1 MTALRHTFFSG
12 PARLRHLLN
21 ELLIA
26 VPLLILPFGALA
38 YFNPGTPLGLFII
51 GGGAIFGIQLVVE
64 LLKLRAYDREWV
76 VRALNALYP
85 DLEDSADL
93 LFTSDSGLSPL
104 QRLQR
109 DRLTE
114 RLPPASALRE
124 PWRWGSVI
132 ISIVLGALIV
142 AAGIGA
148 SMMDKGAERA
158 IDATSMASAGPV
170 RLISA
175 EVAVTPPA
183 YTRQAVHRG
192 TTLDLKVPQN
202 TRLVWRLRF
211 APDAANVRL
220 VFHDGQSVALRRDGN
235 GWSATLSADRS
246 RLYRIAAD
254 GLSTQPL
261 HRLEVTP
268 DAPPKVEAVLPDRA
282 LTLVTPG
289 QTQWPLVFAA
299 SDDYGVAPTAELRI
313 IQAQGQGENITFRE
327 RTMTLSGTGGATDKR
342 FATRLDLKALGFAVG
357 DDLIVQLT
365 VHDNSA
371 PSPQEVRSPS
381 LILRWPSDLGAE
393 STGLEALARKT
404 LPAYFRSQRQ
414 IIIDIE
420 ALLKEK
426 PRLKPDTFLSRS
438 DAIGVDQRLL
448 RLRYGQFLGEEAE
461 GEREAPPG
469 LEEGHSE
476 NDGHDHGGHDHGGH
490 DHGGLAAKPD
500 AAPVFGDDANVTVE
514 YGHTHDEPEAA
525 TLLDPE
531 TRATLKKALDEMWQ
545 SELHLRQGNPQ
556 TALPHA
562 YKALGYIKE
571 VQQATRIFLSRVG
584 PELPPIDHNR
594 RMTGKRDG
602 IAPVPFDVPAAPSP
616 DAPVVALWTALAETP
631 GAKNDLPL
639 AALDG
644 WLRANEGRVGDPLSL
659 LAAVEAVRADPGCAA
674 CRQTLRGQLWRVLTR
689 PPAGV
694 APRPAVTASGGRYLD
709 ALERPR

>member
-1 MTALRHTFFSG
+1 MTPQRFTG
-12 PARLRHLLN
+12 PARLRSLLN
-21 ELLIA
+21 DGLTALPLIAATTFAGWAVGAETGLLIA
-26 VPLLILPFGALA
+26 LC
-38 YFNPGTPLGLFII
+38 LGLVV
-51 GGGAIFGIQLVVE
+51 AFGLAVWR
-64 LLKLRAYDREWV
+64 LRRFDRTWV
-76 VRALNALYP
+76 IAALNGRRAEM
-85 DLEDSADL
+85 EDSADL
-93 LFTSDSGLSPL
+93 LFARAEDLNPL
-104 QRLQR
+104 QTLQR
-109 DRLTE
+109 QRLIE
-114 RLPPASALRE
+114 RLPSPAVLTP
-124 PWRWGSVI
+124 PWRWTPVCI
-132 ISIVLGALIV
+132 AM
-142 AAGIGA
+142 AAGLAIAALTAVLLWWPQTHPTPAASGTTAIGA
-148 SMMDKGAERA
+148 PK
-158 IDATSMASAGPV
+158 
-170 RLISA
+170 LISA
-175 EVAVTPPA
+175 EVVVTPPA
-183 YTRQAVHRG
+183 YTRQAAHRE

-220 VFHDGQSVALRRDGN
+220 VFHDGQSLPLRRDGT
-235 GWSATLSADRS
+235 GWSAALSADRS

-254 GLSTQPL
+254 GLPTQPL

-299 SDDYGVAPTAELRI
+299 SDDYGIAPTAELRI

-327 RTMTLSGTGGATDKR
+327 RTMTLSGNGGATDKR

-365 VHDNSA
+365 VHDNRA
-371 PSPQEVRSPS
+371 PSAQEVRSPS

-420 ALLKEK
+420 ALLKDK
-426 PRLKPDTFLSRS
+426 PRLKADTFLSRS
-438 DAIGVDQRLL
+438 DSIGVDQRLL

-500 AAPVFGDDANVTVE
+500 AAPVFGDGGNVTAE

-525 TLLDPE
+525 TLLDPK

-584 PELPPIDHNR
+584 PELPPIDNNR
-594 RMTGKRDG
+594 RMTGKREG
-602 IAPVPFDVPAAPSP
+602 IAPVPFAVTAAPSP

-639 AALDG
+639 EALDG
-644 WLRANEGRVGDPLSL
+644 WLRANEGRVSDPLSL
-659 LAAVEAVRADPGCAA
+659 LAAVEAVRADPGCAS

>member
-1 MTALRHTFFSG
+1 MTPQRFTG
-12 PARLRHLLN
+12 PARLRSLLN
-21 ELLIA
+21 DGLTALPLIVAMAFGGWA
-26 VPLLILPFGALA
+26 VGAKAGLSMA
-38 YFNPGTPLGLFII
+38 LCLGLFV
-51 GGGAIFGIQLVVE
+51 AFGLA
-64 LLKLRAYDREWV
+64 LWRLRRFDRAWV
-76 VRALNALYP
+76 IAALNAHRAEM
-85 DLEDSADL
+85 EDSADL
-93 LFTSDSGLSPL
+93 LFARAENLNPL
-104 QRLQR
+104 QILQR
-109 DRLTE
+109 QRLIE
-114 RLPPASALRE
+114 RLPSPAVLTP
-124 PWRWGSVI
+124 PWRWKPVSF
-132 ISIVLGALIV
+132 AV
-142 AAGIGA
+142 AAGLGIAALTAAFVWWPQIRVTPVALRRAEAGA
-148 SMMDKGAERA
+148 PK
-158 IDATSMASAGPV
+158 
-170 RLISA
+170 LIAA

-183 YTRQAVHRG
+183 YTRQAAHRE

-202 TRLVWRLRF
+202 TRLTWRLRF

-235 GWSATLSADRS
+235 GWTATLSADRS
-246 RLYRIAAD
+246 RLYRLAAD
-254 GLSTQPL
+254 GLPAQPL

-289 QTQWPLVFAA
+289 QTQWPLVFGA

-327 RTMTLSGTGGATDKR
+327 RTMTLSGTGGAADKR
-342 FATRLDLKALGFAVG
+342 FATRLDLNSLGFAVG

-365 VHDNSA
+365 VHDNRT

-469 LEEGHSE
+469 QDGTHGDEHSAG
-476 NDGHDHGGHDHGGH
+476 DGHDHGESKGN
-490 DHGGLAAKPD
+490 
-500 AAPVFGDDANVTVE
+500 AAPVFGDGGNVTAE

-584 PELPPIDHNR
+584 PELPPIDNNR

-602 IAPVPFDVPAAPSP
+602 IAPMPFAVTSAPSP
-616 DAPVVALWTALAETP
+616 DAPVVALWTAMAETP
-631 GAKNDLPL
+631 GAKRDLPL

-644 WLRANEGRVGDPLSL
+644 WLRANEGRVSDPLSL
-659 LAAVEAVRADPGCAA
+659 LAAVEAVRADPGCTS

-694 APRPAVTASGGRYLD
+694 ARRPAVTASGGRYLD

>member
-1 MTALRHTFFSG
+1 MTPQRFTG
-12 PARLRHLLN
+12 PARLRGFLNDLLVGLPLAQCPFFFAERWLHVSPWVFVLGIIAITVVIALSRARRFDKAWVIR
-21 ELLIA
+21 EL
-26 VPLLILPFGALA
+26 
-38 YFNPGTPLGLFII
+38 N
-51 GGGAIFGIQLVVE
+51 
-64 LLKLRAYDREWV
+64 LR
-76 VRALNALYP
+76 P
-85 DLEDSADL
+85 DMEDSADL
-93 LFTSDSGLSPL
+93 LFCPDKDLSVLQSL
-104 QRLQR
+104 QR
-109 DRLTE
+109 E
-114 RLPPASALRE
+114 RLKARISASPSKLRPDWDFNWPMISLGLTALLVAILCIISALNA
-124 PWRWGSVI
+124 GNTDQSM
-132 ISIVLGALIV
+132 ISTTA
-142 AAGIGA
+142 IGA
-148 SMMDKGAERA
+148 PK
-158 IDATSMASAGPV
+158 
-170 RLISA
+170 LISA
-175 EVAVTPPA
+175 EVAITPPA
-183 YTRQAVHRG
+183 YTRQAAHRE
-192 TTLDLKVPQN
+192 TTFDLKVPQN

-220 VFHDGQSVALRRDGN
+220 VFHDGESVALRRDGN
-235 GWSATLSADRS
+235 GWTATLIAERS
-246 RLYRIAAD
+246 RLYRLAAD
-254 GLSTQPL
+254 GLPAQPL
-261 HRLEVTP
+261 HRLEITP

-327 RTMTLSGTGGATDKR
+327 RTMTLSGTGSATDKR
-342 FATRLDLKALGFAVG
+342 FATRLDLKSLGFAVG

-365 VHDNSA
+365 VHDNRA

-393 STGLEALARKT
+393 STGLEALARQT

-438 DAIGVDQRLL
+438 DSIGVDQRLL

-469 LEEGHSE
+469 LEEGHSK
-476 NDGHDHGGHDHGGH
+476 NDGHDHGGHDHGGQ
-490 DHGGLAAKPD
+490 ATKPD
-500 AAPVFGDDANVTVE
+500 AAPVFGDGGNVTAE

-584 PELPPIDHNR
+584 PELPPIDNNR

-602 IAPVPFDVPAAPSP
+602 IAPVPFAVTAAPSP
-616 DAPVVALWTALAETP
+616 DAPVVALWTALAEAP
-631 GAKNDLPL
+631 GAKTDLPL
-639 AALDG
+639 EALNR
-644 WLRANEGRVGDPLSL
+644 WLRANEGRVSDPLSL
-659 LAAVEAVRADPGCAA
+659 LAAVEAVRGDPGCAS

-689 PPAGV
+689 PPGGV
-694 APRPAVTASGGRYLD
+694 TRRPAVTASGGRYLD

>member
-1 MTALRHTFFSG
+1 MTRQRFTG
-12 PARLRHLLN
+12 PARLRSLLN
-21 ELLIA
+21 DGLTALPLIA
-26 VPLLILPFGALA
+26 AAAFAGWAVGAEVGLLMTLC
-38 YFNPGTPLGLFII
+38 LGLFVAL
-51 GGGAIFGIQLVVE
+51 GLALWR
-64 LLKLRAYDREWV
+64 LRRFDRAWV
-76 VRALNALYP
+76 ISALNANRGEM
-85 DLEDSADL
+85 EDSADL
-93 LFTSDSGLSPL
+93 LFARAEDLNPL
-104 QRLQR
+104 QTLQR
-109 DRLTE
+109 QRLIE
-114 RLPPASALRE
+114 RLPSPAVLTPS
-124 PWRWGSVI
+124 WRWKPVG
-132 ISIVLGALIV
+132 LAL
-142 AAGIGA
+142 AAGLAIAALTAALVWWPQIRVTPVAPRHAEAGA
-148 SMMDKGAERA
+148 PK
-158 IDATSMASAGPV
+158 
-170 RLISA
+170 LIYA
-175 EVAVTPPA
+175 EVAITPPA
-183 YTRQAVHRG
+183 YTRQAAHRE

-202 TRLVWRLRF
+202 ARLVWRLRF
-211 APDAANVRL
+211 APDATNVRL
-220 VFHDGQSVALRRDGN
+220 VFHDGQSLPLRRDGSA
-235 GWSATLSADRS
+235 WTATLSADRS
-246 RLYRIAAD
+246 RLYRLAAD
-254 GLSTQPL
+254 GMPAQPL

-327 RTMTLSGTGGATDKR
+327 RTMSLSGTGGATDKR
-342 FATRLDLKALGFAVG
+342 FATRLDLKSLGFAVG

-365 VHDNSA
+365 VHDNRA
-371 PSPQEVRSPS
+371 PLPQEVRSPS

-438 DAIGVDQRLL
+438 DSIGVDQRLL

-476 NDGHDHGGHDHGGH
+476 NDGHDHGGHEHGGQ
-490 DHGGLAAKPD
+490 ATKPD
-500 AAPVFGDDANVTVE
+500 AAPVFGDGGNVTAE

-562 YKALGYIKE
+562 YKALGYIKA

-584 PELPPIDHNR
+584 PELPPIDNNR

-602 IAPVPFDVPAAPSP
+602 IAPVPFAVTAAPSP

-631 GAKNDLPL
+631 GAKRDLPL

-644 WLRANEGRVGDPLSL
+644 WLRANEGRVSDPLSL
-659 LAAVEAVRADPGCAA
+659 LAAVEAVRADPRCAS

-694 APRPAVTASGGRYLD
+694 VRRPAVTASGGRYLD

>member
-1 MTALRHTFFSG
+1 MSPQRFTS
-12 PARLRHLLN
+12 PARLRSLLN
-21 ELLIA
+21 DGLTALPLIA
-26 VPLLILPFGALA
+26 AVAFAGWTVGAEAGLSMTLCLSLFIAFALA
-38 YFNPGTPLGLFII
+38 LWR
-51 GGGAIFGIQLVVE
+51 
-64 LLKLRAYDREWV
+64 LRRFDRAWV
-76 VRALNALYP
+76 IAALNARRV
-85 DLEDSADL
+85 DMEDSADL
-93 LFTSDSGLSPL
+93 LFARAEDLNPL
-104 QRLQR
+104 QALQR
-109 DRLTE
+109 QRLIE
-114 RLPPASALRE
+114 RLPSPAVLTP
-124 PWRWGSVI
+124 PWRWKPVGV
-132 ISIVLGALIV
+132 AL
-142 AAGIGA
+142 AAGVVIAALTAVLVWWPHPHSTAVGSGMTAIGTP
-148 SMMDKGAERA
+148 K
-158 IDATSMASAGPV
+158 
-170 RLISA
+170 LISA
-175 EVAVTPPA
+175 EVVVTPPA
-183 YTRQAVHRG
+183 YTRQAAHRG

-202 TRLVWRLRF
+202 TRLTWRLRF
-211 APDAANVRL
+211 APDATNVRL

-235 GWSATLSADRS
+235 GWAATLSADRS
-246 RLYRIAAD
+246 RLYRISAD
-254 GLSTQPL
+254 GLPAQPL
-261 HRLEVTP
+261 HRLEVMP

-313 IQAQGQGENITFRE
+313 IQAQGEGENITFRE
-327 RTMTLSGTGGATDKR
+327 RTMILSGTGGATEKR

-365 VHDNSA
+365 VHDNRT

-461 GEREAPPG
+461 GEHEAPPG
-469 LEEGHSE
+469 QDGAHGDEHSAG
-476 NDGHDHGGHDHGGH
+476 DGHDHGESKGN
-490 DHGGLAAKPD
+490 AV
-500 AAPVFGDDANVTVE
+500 PVFGDGGNVTAE

-584 PELPPIDHNR
+584 PELPPIDNNR
-594 RMTGKRDG
+594 RMTGKREG
-602 IAPVPFDVPAAPSP
+602 IAPVPFALTAAPSP

-631 GAKNDLPL
+631 GAKTDLPL

-644 WLRANEGRVGDPLSL
+644 WLRANEGRVSDPLSL
-659 LAAVEAVRADPGCAA
+659 LAAVEAVRVDPGCAS

-694 APRPAVTASGGRYLD
+694 VRRPAVTASGGRYLD